1 MDVNYQLDLTKSYF
15 YKLIGFDKEVV
26 EATKIGLRV
35 PNLSQDTEIINIH
48 CDLIDESLVD
58 GDENL
63 LLVIGLVKQWV
74 MVQKL
79 GKGLLLGKKNS
90 PFNSIQILGT
100 IL

>member
-1 MDVNYQLDLTKSYF
+1 MNANYQLDLTKSYF
-15 YKLIGFDKEVV
+15 YNLIGFDKEVV
-26 EATKIGLRV
+26 EATKLGLRV

-74 MVQKL
+74 MVKKL
-79 GKGLLLGKKNS
+79 GKGLLLRKKQ
-90 PFNSIQILGT
+90 SI
-100 IL
+100 

>member
-15 YKLIGFDKEVV
+15 YNLIGFDKEVV
-26 EATKIGLRV
+26 EAAKIGLRV

-74 MVQKL
+74 MVKKL
-79 GKGLLLGKKNS
+79 GKGLLLGKKTVQLTQ
-90 PFNSIQILGT
+90 FRY
-100 IL
+100 